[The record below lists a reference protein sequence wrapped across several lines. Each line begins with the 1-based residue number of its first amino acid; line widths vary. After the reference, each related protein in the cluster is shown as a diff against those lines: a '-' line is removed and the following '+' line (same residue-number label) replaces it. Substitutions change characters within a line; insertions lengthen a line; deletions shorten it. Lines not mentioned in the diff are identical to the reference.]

1 MKKTHQLIITLLV
14 CAAVMTGC
22 TKTEDTANEDVRQGE
37 ATIER
42 IMDFKQQMEEA
53 KANPGMKSSVYM
65 SVDDAVW
72 NVEALFNLTY
82 AHPED
87 SYGRTVTCDTTLY
100 LTVCSNDSVSINN
113 LTVFYCQMFN
123 AVQAIYQS
131 VELDDKQFLI
141 LDVEAG
147 ERHGS
152 LQAIGLH
159 TVQGSV
165 RGTPPTPSDSLQ
177 PWRGPFTNSPDW
189 YYGENAGNNLS
200 IEPMDCDAA
209 DTLSG
214 MLNAILVEH
223 APENYEYIYT
233 GIMSKQSNGCQN
245 YPFSH
250 DWFPNISSDYCE
262 FYRENPASGDY
273 WLDADLLNFHYY
285 GETHLI
291 LDILPNEIPPVVPA
305 DKYLFMVVIEDNKLN
320 EPLIKIWHHTKT
332 YYGNRAIV
340 WNGSVPRDNL

>member
-14 CAAVMTGC
+14 CAAVMTAC
-22 TKTEDTANEDVRQGE
+22 TKTEDTANEAVRQGE
-37 ATIER
+37 ATIGR
-42 IMDFKQQMEEA
+42 IMDFKRQMEEA
-53 KANPGMKSSVYM
+53 KANPGMKSTSYM
-65 SVDDAVW
+65 SMTDAVW

-82 AHPED
+82 AYPELAY
-87 SYGRTVTCDTTLY
+87 SKTVDCDTTLY
-100 LTVCSNDSVSINN
+100 LPVSANDSVSIND
-113 LTVFYCQMFN
+113 LTVFYGQMFN
-123 AVQAIYQS
+123 AVQAIYRS
-131 VELDDKQFLI
+131 VDLDDKQFLI

-165 RGTPPTPSDSLQ
+165 KGLPPTPPGPPQ
-177 PWRGPFTNSPDW
+177 FWRGPFTNSPSW
-189 YYGENAGNNLS
+189 YYGANLGNNQG

-214 MLNAILVEH
+214 MLNAILVAH
-223 APENYEYIYT
+223 APENYEYFYT
-233 GIMSKQSNGCQN
+233 GIMTKQSNGCQH
-245 YPFSH
+245 YTFSH
-250 DWFPNISSDYCE
+250 DWFPDISPDYCE

-291 LDILPNEIPPVVPA
+291 LDILPNENPPVVPL
-305 DKYLFMVVIEDNKLN
+305 DKNLFKIVVEDCNSTAP
-320 EPLIKIWHHTKT
+320 ERIWHHTYT
-332 YYGNRAIV
+332 YYGERFVV
-340 WNGSVPRDNL
+340 WHGTVPKGNL